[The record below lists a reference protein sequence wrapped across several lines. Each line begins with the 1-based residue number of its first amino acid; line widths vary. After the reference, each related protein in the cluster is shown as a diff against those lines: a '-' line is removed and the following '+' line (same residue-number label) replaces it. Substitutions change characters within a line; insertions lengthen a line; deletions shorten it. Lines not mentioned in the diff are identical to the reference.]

1 MTTSST
7 LLDINIGEFTLLG
20 GRRQSDV
27 AHIAVLPAPRRAQS
41 RRRQETIF
49 VFLDLGGGGAGKLAR
64 TMLKRL
70 GQAYW
75 SGSGAVTSALRNA
88 IAAANTHL
96 LDENRLLPA
105 EQRRRGGLVC
115 IVLRENHFY
124 LAQVGPANAL
134 LAQDGQVTHF
144 PDSPRGELPLGV
156 SRGLDIHFTHSFLN
170 TGDVLLLTGSSW
182 SEGLPP
188 DALPEAL
195 NTQAS
200 VQDIMRTLERQAGL
214 TAVSALIVGC
224 VSPDA
229 AQPSRGPSPGAVLS
243 GSASTI
249 GPQAR
254 KSLAAARSA
263 LAGARRAPPP
273 DAEPD
278 ELPDLDEDSQAQQAP
293 ERDWRPSNPLAG
305 LSIDAER
312 LDQVRQRL
320 RQAGETVV
328 HGTRTLL
335 TRVLPE
341 PEPAP
346 RRRRRGREG
355 VEENMPMMV
364 GIAIGIPLVVA
375 FIVATFYLQ
384 RNASARR
391 DSLTER
397 ASEALLLARQSRGD
411 ESRQRW
417 DEALQAA
424 QEGLQVAPSDSELLA
439 WRNEAQGTLDAL
451 DGVQRPELSLLD
463 DYGPGKGR
471 RLAVTRLQVYV
482 LDTQQDQVTQHMLSQ
497 ARQSAGDG
505 QHTLVAYRGFS
516 VGDAQIGELRDVV
529 WLEAGGAWVNDSL
542 LILTGDNQLLKYSLS
557 WGLSWVP
564 FDTGLAHVDAS
575 VLRPFEGKLYALDP
589 GQSQVWRLPLSGEGF
604 GPPEGY
610 FAAAAPDLS
619 SAIDMT
625 IDGAVYVLLDDGRI
639 YKFFGSD
646 AQPYQPSGLPQPF
659 SRPVALA
666 SEGDALGGALYVA
679 DAGTQSII
687 ALNKNGEFI
696 HQIRAEGNALAD
708 LQALAIEQS
717 SRTLYAL
724 AGGRL
729 YALALPALPGVP
741 D

>member
-1 MTTSST
+1 MATGSI
-7 LLDINIGEFTLLG
+7 LLDINVGELTLLG

-27 AHIAVLPAPRRAQS
+27 AHMAVLPAPRRAQG
-41 RRRQETIF
+41 RRRHETIF

-64 TMLKRL
+64 SMLERL

-75 SGSGAVTSALRNA
+75 RGSGAVTSALRNA
-88 IAAANTHL
+88 IAAANALL
-96 LDENRLLPA
+96 LDENRLLPV
-105 EQRRRGGLVC
+105 EQRRRAGLVC

-124 LAQVGPANAL
+124 LAQVGPTRAL
-134 LAQDGQVTHF
+134 LAQDGQVTQF
-144 PDSPRGELPLGV
+144 PPGPRGELPLGV
-156 SRGLDIHFTHSFLN
+156 SRGLDIYFTHGFLN
-170 TGDVLLLTGSSW
+170 AGDVLLLTGSSW

-188 DALPEAL
+188 DALPAAL
-195 NTQAS
+195 SAQAS
-200 VQDIMRTLERQAGL
+200 VQDVMRTLERQAGL
-214 TAVSALIVGC
+214 TPVSALIVGC
-224 VSPDA
+224 ASPDV
-229 AQPSRGPSPGAVLS
+229 AQPSSGAQPSGGSSAGAVS
-243 GSASTI
+243 SRPASTTE
-249 GPQAR
+249 PQAS

-263 LAGARRAPPP
+263 LSGARRAPPP
-273 DAEPD
+273 QE
-278 ELPDLDEDSQAQQAP
+278 PDLDEQPQGG
-293 ERDWRPSNPLAG
+293 WRPPNPLAS
-305 LSIDAER
+305 LAMDAE
-312 LDQVRQRL
+312 QVERVRHRL
-320 RQAGETVV
+320 RQAGESLMY
-328 HGTRTLL
+328 GARTLL

-341 PEPAP
+341 LEPAP
-346 RRRRRGREG
+346 HRRRRGREG
-355 VEENMPMMV
+355 AAENMPMMV

-391 DSLTER
+391 ESLTER
-397 ASEALLLARQSRGD
+397 AGEALLAARQSGGD
-411 ESRQRW
+411 EARQRW

-424 QEGLQVAPSDSELLA
+424 QDALQVAPKDDELLA
-439 WRNEAQGTLDAL
+439 WRNESRGALDAL
-451 DGVQRPELSLLD
+451 DGVQRPELTLLD
-463 DYGPGKGR
+463 DYGPGQGR

-482 LDTQQDQVTQHMLSQ
+482 LDTQQDQVTQHMLSE
-497 ARQSAGDG
+497 ARQSAGNG

-542 LILTGDNQLLKYSLS
+542 LILTDDNQLLKYSLS
-557 WGLSWVP
+557 WGLSWVRL
-564 FDTGLAHVDAS
+564 DTGLAHVNAS
-575 VLRPFEGKLYALDP
+575 VLRPFEGKLYVLDP
-589 GQSQVWRLPLSGEGF
+589 GQSQVWRFPLSGEGF

-610 FAAAAPDLS
+610 FSAAAPDLS
-619 SAIDMT
+619 SAVDMT
-625 IDGAVYVLLDDGRI
+625 IDGAVYILLGDGRI
-639 YKFFGSD
+639 YKFFGSE

-696 HQIRAEGNALAD
+696 HQIKAEGNALAD
-708 LQALAIEQS
+708 LQALTIEQS

-729 YALALPALPGVP
+729 YALALPALPGAS